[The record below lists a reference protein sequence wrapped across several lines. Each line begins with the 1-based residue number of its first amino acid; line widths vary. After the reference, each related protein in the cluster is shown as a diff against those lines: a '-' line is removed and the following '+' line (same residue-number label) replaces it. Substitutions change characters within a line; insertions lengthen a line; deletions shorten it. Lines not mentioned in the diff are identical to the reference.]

1 MGLGSGERD
10 LGPLP
15 PVQSGDATMRDR
27 TRGAWTRTHAVR
39 ERLLLALLTVL
50 LAATAA
56 WAPAARAAT
65 SVSFLPSE
73 VMVQPGQYFDMSFR
87 VGASADSVASF
98 QLYMS
103 FDPDVVELTGVGEGS
118 LYTES
123 GYMTWFIQ
131 DEVSPGFWHFFDTV
145 FGPGTYVRPPGELL
159 HLQFRALAFGYTQAH
174 VDTIRMTNVR
184 RDPLPVTGVE
194 HGEIFV
200 VPASGTGDLAA
211 VDLRIGPA
219 SPNPFS
225 NETAIS
231 FSLPPAGGGSS
242 AEIYDLAGR
251 LVRRLELSPGERSGS
266 ILWDGTDESG
276 REVPS
281 SVYFVRLASG
291 GQEARTR
298 LVRLR

>member
-1 MGLGSGERD
+1 M
-10 LGPLP
+10 
-15 PVQSGDATMRDR
+15 
-27 TRGAWTRTHAVR
+27 R
-39 ERLLLALLTVL
+39 ERLLLALLAVL
-50 LAATAA
+50 LVATAA

-65 SVSFLPSE
+65 SVSFLPSD

-87 VGASADSVASF
+87 VGASPDSIASF

-103 FDPDVVELTGVGEGS
+103 FNPSVVELTSVSEGS

-131 DEVSPGFWHFFDTV
+131 GQVHPGFWHFFDTV
-145 FGPGTYVRPPGELL
+145 FGPGTYVRPPGELV
-159 HLQFRALAFGYTQAH
+159 HLRFHALAFGYTQAH
-174 VDTIRMTNVR
+174 VDTIRMTDVR
-184 RDPLPVTGVE
+184 RDPLPVAAFE

-200 VPASGTGDLAA
+200 VPASGIDDLET

-225 NETAIS
+225 GETAIA
-231 FSLPPAGGGSS
+231 FELPSATGGSS
-242 AEIYDLAGR
+242 AGIYDLAGR
-251 LVRRLELSPGERSGS
+251 LVRRLELPRGERSGFVQ
-266 ILWDGTDESG
+266 WDGRDESG

-291 GQEARTR
+291 GKNARTT